1 MQNPKILDNEKD
13 RLAKLY
19 EFSLLDTLEEEEY
32 DQITKLAANICGVPI
47 SLISLIDKDRQW
59 FKSKH
64 GLKVPETPRDFAFC
78 AHAINDP
85 KNTFVVEDS
94 RQDERFF
101 DNPLVVN
108 DPNVVFYAGVPLVTN
123 ENLALGTLCVI
134 DSEPKTLSLGQKE
147 ALEILAHQVIK
158 LFELRKKTLLQERYL
173 RELETRN
180 KGLEEFARVAAHD
193 IKSPLANI
201 KGISELFFDDD
212 ANLSSEQK
220 DLIHLINDSAAQ
232 LSDLID
238 GILNHSRTK
247 DLILNEMEWVNP
259 QELVIQL
266 LKMLHKPDAIDV
278 RLECDPALNLFYTNP
293 TAFQQILI
301 NLISNAFKYN
311 KSVHPF
317 VLVKMAILNQ
327 ELIISIIDNGPGIA
341 LEDQGR
347 VFELF
352 QTTANTDSEGG
363 KGTGIGLAT
372 VKELVIGL
380 GGTIALHAKQG
391 EGSEFRLSL
400 PTV

>member
-94 RQDERFF
+94 RKDERFF